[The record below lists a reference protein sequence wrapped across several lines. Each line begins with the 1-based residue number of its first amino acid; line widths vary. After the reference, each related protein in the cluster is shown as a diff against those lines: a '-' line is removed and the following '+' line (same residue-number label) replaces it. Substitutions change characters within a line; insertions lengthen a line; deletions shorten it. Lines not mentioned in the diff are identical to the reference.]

1 MRARRQVILWC
12 SLVLGLVG
20 CESTPPPA
28 PPPQGMILI
37 PAGEFVM
44 GSNRVDE
51 AKLTEE
57 FGFRQP
63 MYLDEHPQHK
73 VNLQPFFIDRLEVT
87 NADYKAFVHATGAA
101 EPALWVQNG
110 YNVHDDKLRSFRIET
125 LQWVAREY
133 FHLDQDT
140 RALDKDAL
148 VAELEKI
155 QRQRDLLPVTA
166 VNWYDAASYCRW
178 KKKRLPS
185 EGEWEKAARG
195 TGGLEYPW
203 GQSWDSSRVNTG
215 ENDDSGVELQPVGSF
230 AEDRSPYDV
239 LDMGGNVSEWVA
251 DWYEAYPGA
260 TFKSEFYGGI
270 HKVIKG
276 GGAGVG
282 HYAIS
287 YFFRAAR
294 RGQADPSAVSTDVGF
309 RCAQDVPQAQQ

>member
-1 MRARRQVILWC
+1 M
-12 SLVLGLVG
+12 VG
-20 CESTPPPA
+20 CSSDAPPPA
-28 PPPQGMILI
+28 PPPPQGMILI
-37 PAGEFVM
+37 PAGDFVM
-44 GSNRVDE
+44 GSDRVDE
-51 AKLTEE
+51 SKLTEE

-73 VNLQPFFIDRLEVT
+73 VNLKAFYIDRLEVT
-87 NADYKAFVHATGAA
+87 NADYKAFVQATGTT

-110 YNVHDDKLRSFRIET
+110 YNVSDEKLRSFRIET
-125 LQWVAREY
+125 LQWAAREY
-133 FHLDQDT
+133 FHLDMDT
-140 RALDKDAL
+140 RALDKEAL
-148 VAELEKI
+148 LAELEKI
-155 QRQRDLLPVTA
+155 QGQRDSLPVTA

-178 KKKRLPS
+178 KGKRLPT
-185 EGEWEKAARG
+185 EAEWEKAARG
-195 TGGLEYPW
+195 TDGLEYPW
-203 GQSWDSSRVNTG
+203 GRDWDPSRVNTSENSG
-215 ENDDSGVELQPVGSF
+215 ENDVDLRPVGSF
-230 AEDRSPYDV
+230 AEDRSPYGV

-309 RCAQDVPQAQQ
+309 RCASNAG

>member
-12 SLVLGLVG
+12 SLVLGLAG
-20 CESTPPPA
+20 CESAPPPA
-28 PPPQGMILI
+28 PPPQGMVLI

-73 VNLQPFFIDRLEVT
+73 VELKAFYIDRLEVT
-87 NADYKAFVHATGAA
+87 NADYKAFVHATGTA

-110 YNVHDDKLRSFRIET
+110 YNVRDDKLRSFRIET

-155 QRQRDLLPVTA
+155 QRQRDPLPVTA

-195 TGGLEYPW
+195 TDGLEYPW

-215 ENDDSGVELQPVGSF
+215 ENDDSGVELRPVGSF
-230 AEDRSPYDV
+230 ADDRSPFSV
-239 LDMGGNVSEWVA
+239 MDMGGNVSEWVA

-309 RCAQDVPQAQQ
+309 RCAQDAPGAAS

>member
-1 MRARRQVILWC
+1 M
-12 SLVLGLVG
+12 VLGLAG
-20 CESTPPPA
+20 CEEPPPV
-28 PPPQGMILI
+28 PPKDMVLI
-37 PAGEFVM
+37 PGGEFVM
-44 GSNRVDE
+44 GSDRVDE

-73 VNLQPFFIDRLEVT
+73 VNLKAFFIDRMEVT

-101 EPALWVQNG
+101 DPALWVQNG
-110 YNVHDDKLRSFRIET
+110 YNVHDQKLRSFRIET
-125 LQWVAREY
+125 LQWAAREY
-133 FHLDQDT
+133 FHLDQDLT
-140 RALDKDAL
+140 TMDKDAL

-155 QRQRDLLPVTA
+155 QRQRDPLPVTA

-185 EGEWEKAARG
+185 EFEWEKVARG

-203 GQSWDSSRVNTG
+203 GQSWDITRVNTG
-215 ENDDSGVELQPVGSF
+215 ENGDTDVELRPVGSF
-230 AEDRSPYDV
+230 ADDRSPYGV
-239 LDMGGNVSEWVA
+239 MDMGGNVSEWVS

-282 HYAIS
+282 HYALS

-309 RCAQDVPQAQQ
+309 RCAQDVPGAPS